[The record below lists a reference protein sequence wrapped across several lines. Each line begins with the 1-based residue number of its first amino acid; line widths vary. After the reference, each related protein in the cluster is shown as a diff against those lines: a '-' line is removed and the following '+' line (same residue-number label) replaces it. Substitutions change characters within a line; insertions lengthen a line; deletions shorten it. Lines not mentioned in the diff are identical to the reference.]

1 MNYFLIGS
9 CHLKNGDGCRVSLWT
24 SGCTHKCEGCQ
35 NPETHD
41 CNNGFLFDENAEK
54 ELFDK
59 LSNKYVQG
67 ITFTGGDPLHE
78 NNRDT
83 IYRLVKK
90 IREEFPTKDIWLYT
104 GYTWEQIQKDN
115 SLKQVV
121 DLIDVLV
128 DGRFVLSLRDVNLHW
143 CGSSNQRVIDV
154 KATLNGSN
162 NIVLLEG
169 EER

>member
-1 MNYFLIGS
+1 MNYFLIES
-9 CHLKNGDGCRVSLWT
+9 CDLKNGYGCRVSLWT

-41 CNNGFLFDENAEK
+41 CNNGFFFDENAEK

-59 LSNKYVQG
+59 LNNKYVQG

-104 GYTWEQIQKDN
+104 
-115 SLKQVV
+115 
-121 DLIDVLV
+121 
-128 DGRFVLSLRDVNLHW
+128 
-143 CGSSNQRVIDV
+143 
-154 KATLNGSN
+154 
-162 NIVLLEG
+162 
-169 EER
+169 

>member
-1 MNYFLIGS
+1 MNYFLIES
-9 CHLKNGDGCRVSLWT
+9 CDLKNGYGCRVSLWT
-24 SGCTHKCEGCQ
+24 SGCSHKCEGCQ

-41 CNNGFLFDENAEK
+41 CNNGFFFDENAEK

-90 IREEFPTKDIWLYT
+90 IRDEFPTKDIWLYT